1 MTDFG
6 FLSLLPPII
15 AIILAIRTKQVIVSL
30 FVGLIIGYIIITGG
44 NIFEG
49 VILTLDKTIDVFASA
64 GNTRTILF
72 TLLIGSLIQLIKVS
86 GGINGFVHRIQKL
99 ILQSKNPKSR
109 LQVAAGLTGFLIFI
123 ESNISILTVGTV
135 FQSLFDKFGISRQ
148 KLAYLADSSSA
159 PSCILFPLNAW
170 GAYVIG
176 LLAVYEN
183 VSPFQTLLYSIPF
196 NFYPLLT
203 LALVFYLAK
212 SGRSFGPMREF
223 DNKAQHPNEII
234 TNPNEP
240 KDGKAR
246 NMLLPLMVMI
256 VSMPLFLL
264 YTGWDSSLSESFGLK
279 VWHAIGN
286 ASGSAAVFYAVT
298 LAVVFAG
305 VYFGIQKKLTL
316 KSFMNES
323 INGMKDMVTMSILMM
338 LAFAIGNLCKELGT
352 GIYVAS
358 ITQDWLSP
366 SLAPAIIFLT
376 SCFIAFS
383 TGTSWGTFAI
393 MISIAVPLAQAI
405 DVNMYLAIAAVLG
418 GGVFGDHCSPIS
430 DTTLIS
436 SMASGSDHIDHV
448 RTQLPYALFT
458 GGLATIF
465 YLTVGFIW

>member
-6 FLSLLPPII
+6 FLSLLPPLI

-30 FVGLIIGYIIITGG
+30 FIGLLIGYTIISGGNVFDGIIT
-44 NIFEG
+44 
-49 VILTLDKTIDVFASA
+49 TLEKTIDVFSSA

-72 TLLIGSLIQLIKVS
+72 TLLIGSLIQLIKIS
-86 GGINGFVHRIQKL
+86 GGINGFVARIQTI
-99 ILQSKNPKSR
+99 ILKSKNPKSK
-109 LQVAAGLTGFLIFI
+109 LQVAAGLTGFFIFI

-170 GAYVIG
+170 GAYIIG
-176 LLAVYEN
+176 LLAVYEDIP
-183 VSPFQTLLYSIPF
+183 PFQTLLYSIPF

-203 LALVFYLAK
+203 LALVFYLATTGK
-212 SGRSFGPMREF
+212 SYGPMRGF
-223 DNKAQHPNEII
+223 DQKQQEAIQPDDQLVSKEV
-234 TNPNEP
+234 
-240 KDGKAR
+240 GKAR
-246 NMLLPLMVMI
+246 NMLLPLAVMI

-264 YTGWDSSLSESFGLK
+264 YTGWDTSIVEPLGSKL
-279 VWHAIGN
+279 WNAIAN
-286 ASGSAAVFYAVT
+286 ASGSSAVFYSVT

-305 VYFGIQKKLTL
+305 VYYGFQKKLSL
-316 KSFMNES
+316 KSFMEES
-323 INGMKDMVTMSILMM
+323 INGMKDMISMAILMM

-358 ITQDWLSP
+358 ITQEWLSP
-366 SLAPAIIFLT
+366 ALAPAIIFLT

-405 DVNMYLAIAAVLG
+405 ELNMYVAIAAVLG

-448 RTQLPYALFT
+448 RTQLPYALAT
-458 GGLATIF
+458 GGLATLF
-465 YLTVGFIW
+465 YLIVGLVM